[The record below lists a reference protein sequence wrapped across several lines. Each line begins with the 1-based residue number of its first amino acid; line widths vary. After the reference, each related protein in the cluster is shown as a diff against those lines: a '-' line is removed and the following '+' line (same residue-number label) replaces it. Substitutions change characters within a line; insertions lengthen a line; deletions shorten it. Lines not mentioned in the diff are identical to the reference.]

1 MPDPIAESADRIDPQ
16 TSNEV
21 AKAIGER
28 LRTDLRPEEPEL
40 PFRLQVLLQQLS
52 AKDGHG

>member
-1 MPDPIAESADRIDPQ
+1 MPDRIAESADRIDSQ